1 MSTFSVPVVRL
12 SGVEPH
18 PNADRLDL
26 AVVGDYRCVV
36 GKGLYKAGDLVA
48 YIPEG
53 SILPGKVLDALGMRD
68 STLLAGK
75 DRNRVKAVR
84 LRGALSQGVC
94 YPVPENDPTW
104 QVGADVAAVLGVTKW
119 EPPIP
124 THMAGELANVGIEH
138 TVHYDIDNVKWFPGS
153 VADGELVVMTEKIH
167 GTWTQIG
174 VLPEGESAH
183 PEVGDVVVT
192 SKGFGDKGLAFKNN
206 AANARNL
213 YLRVARHLDMRRRVR
228 EARAAGLLPAD
239 RPVYVLGE
247 TFGIQDLKYG
257 ADPSKD
263 ETLGFRVFDVYVGMP
278 QNSRGSYLDDARLD
292 EVCAAL
298 DLPRVPVVYRG
309 PFSKEVMLQHTS
321 GKETVTGRD
330 LHIREGV
337 VVKPV
342 VERQDFT
349 TYPTGRAFPCDGRV
363 QFKSVSADYD
373 LRKGTGGEEP
383 TEFQ

>member
-1 MSTFSVPVVRL
+1 M
-12 SGVEPH
+12 
-18 PNADRLDL
+18 
-26 AVVGDYRCVV
+26 VGDYRCVV
-36 GKGLYKAGDLVA
+36 GRGLYKAGDLVA

-53 SILPGKVLDALGMRD
+53 SILSDKVLDALGMRD
-68 STLLAGK
+68 SSLLAGRE
-75 DRNRVKAVR
+75 RNRVKAVR

-94 YPVPENDPTW
+94 YPVPANESGDPAW
-104 QVGADVAAVLGVTKW
+104 GIGQDVAAILGVTKW

-124 THMAGELANVGIEH
+124 THMAGELANVGTEH
-138 TVHYDIDNVKWFPGS
+138 TVRYDIDNVKWFPGA
-153 VADGELVVMTEKIH
+153 VADGEPVVMTEKIH

-192 SKGFGDKGLAFKNN
+192 SKGFGDKGLAFKDN
-206 AANARNL
+206 AANAHNL
-213 YLRVARHLDMRRRVR
+213 YLRVARHLDMRQRVR
-228 EARAAGLLPAD
+228 EARAAGVLPAD
-239 RPVYVLGE
+239 QPVYVLGE

-257 ADPSKD
+257 ANPAKD
-263 ETLGFRVFDVYVGMP
+263 ETLGFRVFDVYVGVP
-278 QNSRGSYLDDARLD
+278 QNSRGRYLDDARLD
-292 EVCAAL
+292 EVCAGL
-298 DLPRVPVVYRG
+298 GLPRVPIVYRG
-309 PFSKEVMLQHTS
+309 PYSKEIMLQHTS
-321 GKETVTGRD
+321 GKETVTGLG

-373 LRKGTGGEEP
+373 LRKGSGGEEP